1 MTKVSV
7 FVSEKRPTKRSMHSD
22 ADFMLPGNRFVAIAL
37 PDSCTRT
44 IKAFVSALLSQSVL
58 SRRRDSTRYSGE
70 ARRGG
75 TQAGPHG
82 AARCHW
88 QAQTHSPTL
97 SQL

>member
-70 ARRGG
+70 ARRGEAALRRAH
-75 TQAGPHG
+75 TVQLG
-82 AARCHW
+82 ATGRHRH
-88 QAQTHSPTL
+88 TVLH
-97 SQL
+97 